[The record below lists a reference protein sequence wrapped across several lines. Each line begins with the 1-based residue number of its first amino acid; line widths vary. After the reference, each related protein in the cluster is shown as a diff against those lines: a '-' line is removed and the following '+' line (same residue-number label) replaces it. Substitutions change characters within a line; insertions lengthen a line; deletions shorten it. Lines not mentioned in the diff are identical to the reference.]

1 MVNTIEQFKSVVSKR
16 HGMAQANMF
25 QVILPPI
32 AGSSLSANEINILC
46 SSATLPGRQI
56 QTVDRFIGTVSEKV
70 ATGSISDDLSFTFK
84 VLNDYG
90 IRKYFE
96 TWQDL
101 AYNQT
106 TQQIG
111 YKKDYCK
118 QVIVNQLKKGQGFPL
133 IDASTTLFPNSPF
146 PININ
151 LDINLVNPAS
161 IIYECKLLEAWP
173 INMDTVTLN
182 NDPDG
187 LVEVTVQLA
196 YTRWSSRYI
205 N

>member
-1 MVNTIEQFKSVVSKR
+1 
-16 HGMAQANMF
+16 MAQANMF

-56 QTVDRFIGTVSEKV
+56 QTVDRFIGTISEKV

-146 PININ
+146 P
-151 LDINLVNPAS
+151 S

>member
-1 MVNTIEQFKSVVSKR
+1 MVNTIEQFKSVISKR

-25 QVILPPI
+25 QVILPSIP
-32 AGSSLSANEINILC
+32 GSNISANEINILC

-56 QTVDRFIGTVSEKV
+56 QTADRLIGTVSEKV
-70 ATGSISDDLSFTFK
+70 ATGSVTDDVTFSFR

-96 TWQDL
+96 TWQNI
-101 AYNQT
+101 AYNPT
-106 TQQIG
+106 TQEIG
-111 YKKDYCK
+111 YKSDYRK
-118 QVIVNQLKKGQGFPL
+118 QVVVNQLKKGQGFPL
-133 IDASTTLFPNSPF
+133 IDASATLFPNSPF
-146 PININ
+146 PINLN
-151 LDINLVNPAS
+151 LDVNLVSPAS
-161 IIYECKLLEAWP
+161 IVYECKLFEAWP

-182 NDPDG
+182 NDQDG
-187 LVEVTVQLA
+187 LIEITVQLA